1 MPSVKKKTV
10 PVIAIAAA
18 AAAAAFALGVA
29 GRAPTAAGPDM
40 RYRNAPTAAGPDMK
54 YRDTPAVLA
63 DGSTPNMKYRN

>member
-1 MPSVKKKTV
+1 
-10 PVIAIAAA
+10 
-18 AAAAAFALGVA
+18 
-29 GRAPTAAGPDM
+29 M